1 MNLCFIRFDIYF
13 RKENNAIDKVYNT
26 VLSLLMKK
34 GVGFTSIQVCVYNI
48 DNFKKIMICSAD
60 LIYMYIYMNFS

>member
-34 GVGFTSIQVCVYNI
+34 GVGFTSIQVYVYNI

>member
-1 MNLCFIRFDIYF
+1 MFDIYF
-13 RKENNAIDKVYNT
+13 RKENNAKDKVYSI

-34 GVGFTSIQVCVYNI
+34 GVGFTSIQVWMYNI
-48 DNFKKIMICSAD
+48 DNLKKIMICSAD

>member
-26 VLSLLMKK
+26 VVSLLMKK

-48 DNFKKIMICSAD
+48 DNLKKIMICSAD